1 MGMRTTLIIIL
12 VLAICVM
19 LPFLF
24 WGDQIES
31 LLVVDQEAG
40 TLANQDQWAWAVG
53 VGLLIADIVIPIP
66 TTSIIAGLGII
77 YGPMLGAGV
86 AILGS
91 MLSAFIGYAIGR
103 FLGRPIARRFA
114 GSRLAE
120 GDRLILKYGG
130 WIVAASRWLPVLPE
144 VISVVAGAHRMPVKL
159 FGLSALC
166 GVVPFSL
173 AFATLGHVGADTPV
187 LTLVIAAIAPLVL
200 WLILQITGVTQ
211 RFHQSQD
218 Q

>member
-1 MGMRTTLIIIL
+1 MRTTLIIIL
-12 VLAICVM
+12 VLAICVI
-19 LPFLF
+19 LPFVI

-31 LLVVDQEAG
+31 LLVVDTEAG
-40 TLANQDQWAWAVG
+40 TLAKQDQWAWAVG
-53 VGLLIADIVIPIP
+53 IGLLIADIVIPIP

-77 YGPMLGAGV
+77 YGPAVGAGV

-103 FLGRPIARRFA
+103 FLGRPIAQRFA
-114 GSRLAE
+114 GNRLAE

-144 VISVVAGAHRMPVKL
+144 VISVVAGAHRMPVGL

-173 AFATLGHVGADTPV
+173 AFATLGHVGADAPV
-187 LTLVIAAIAPLVL
+187 ITLVIAAIVPILLWLVL
-200 WLILQITGVTQ
+200 QASGFTQ
-211 RFHQSQD
+211 RFRPSQD
-218 Q
+218 R